1 MRSKNSMNQLNIDNE
16 LKDLAMA
23 YIKAHN
29 EKRYTDA
36 ELLLHDLEVMKKLTS
51 DKHGTNTTELR

>member
-1 MRSKNSMNQLNIDNE
+1 MNQLNIDNE

-29 EKRYTDA
+29 DKRYTDA
-36 ELLLHDLEVMKKLTS
+36 ELILHDLEVMKKLTS

>member
-1 MRSKNSMNQLNIDNE
+1 MNQSKIDNE
-16 LKDLAMA
+16 LKNLAMA

-51 DKHGTNTTELR
+51 DKIQWHEPKGAQMTI

>member
-1 MRSKNSMNQLNIDNE
+1 MNQLNIDNE
-16 LKDLAMA
+16 LKNLAMA

-51 DKHGTNTTELR
+51 DKNGTNSKEFR

>member
-1 MRSKNSMNQLNIDNE
+1 MNQLQIDNE

-51 DKHGTNTTELR
+51 DKKEWHEPKGA